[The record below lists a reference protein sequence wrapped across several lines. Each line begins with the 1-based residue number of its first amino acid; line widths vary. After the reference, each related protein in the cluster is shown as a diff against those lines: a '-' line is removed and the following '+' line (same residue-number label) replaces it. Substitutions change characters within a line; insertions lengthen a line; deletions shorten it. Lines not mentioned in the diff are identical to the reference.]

1 MRRALR
7 NALRIHLNRVLDYV
21 HAHLE
26 DDLSFD
32 RMTEVACLSPYPW
45 SRIYSAM
52 RGETIVATSL
62 G

>member
-1 MRRALR
+1 MPCAFTSTGFWTMSTPTWRT
-7 NALRIHLNRVLDYV
+7 N
-21 HAHLE
+21 
-26 DDLSFD
+26 LSFD

-52 RGETIVATSL
+52 RRETIVATSV